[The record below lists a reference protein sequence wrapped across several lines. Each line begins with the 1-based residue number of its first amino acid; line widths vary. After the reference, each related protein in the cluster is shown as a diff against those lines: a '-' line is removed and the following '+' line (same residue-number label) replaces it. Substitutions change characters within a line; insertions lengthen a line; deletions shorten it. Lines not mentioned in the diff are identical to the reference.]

1 MSSNRTRVTGMYSG
15 LDTESLISQLVE
27 AKSTKVTSVK
37 KDQMA
42 IKYKQDAWTD
52 LNKKVKSLFSNIGNL
67 RFESSYSKKATEVSN
82 SSIASVTASD
92 TAMVSTQKLEVL
104 SLAQNAY
111 MTGAELKFAD
121 DAEVE
126 EGEKITSGTLASAI
140 GVSGSLTIKVGDGEE
155 KTIDTTDK
163 SIGQILSELSKEGVE
178 ANFDANNQRIF
189 IGAKKDGADGNFVIG
204 GAAAAALGL
213 TEAAGAVQIEG
224 KNGSIKLN
232 DVTYS
237 SNNNVYNVNGLTVTA
252 KALTQKNEPIS
263 IKTTKDTSA
272 IYDMIK
278 KFVTDYTSL
287 VNEMDKLYNA
297 TSNTKYKP
305 LTDEEKAAMS
315 DYEVEKWEEKLKELA
330 LSKDDNINSLST
342 ALRDI
347 MNQGFEV
354 NGKTMYLFDFGIE
367 AQNYTEAA
375 ENEKHAFHIKGDAD
389 DSVFASDENMLQYM
403 ITSDPDA
410 VTSFFT
416 SLSKELYSK
425 MDEISARENGVRSY
439 GSFFDDV
446 KLKTD
451 YSDYTTKLA
460 DMEAKLQAYED
471 KWYDKF
477 SKMESAMAK
486 MQSNQNAV
494 SSLLG
499 GA

>member
-92 TAMVSTQKLEVL
+92 GAMVSTQKLEVL

-111 MTGAELKFAD
+111 MTGAELKFSES
-121 DAEVE
+121 AEVE
-126 EGEKITSGTLASAI
+126 EDEKITSGTMASAI
-140 GVSGSLTIKVGDGEE
+140 GVSGNLTIKVGDGEE
-155 KTIDTTDK
+155 TTIDTTDK
-163 SIGQILSELSKEGVE
+163 SIGQIVSELSKAGVE
-178 ANFDANNQRIF
+178 ANFDANNQRIY

-204 GAAAAALGL
+204 GAAADALGL
-213 TEAAGAVQIEG
+213 TEAAGAAQIPG
-224 KNGSIKLN
+224 KNGSIMLN
-232 DVTYS
+232 DVEYF

-252 KALTQKNEPIS
+252 KALTQENEPIT
-263 IKTTKDTSA
+263 IKTSKDTSA

-416 SLSKELYSK
+416 NLSKELYSK